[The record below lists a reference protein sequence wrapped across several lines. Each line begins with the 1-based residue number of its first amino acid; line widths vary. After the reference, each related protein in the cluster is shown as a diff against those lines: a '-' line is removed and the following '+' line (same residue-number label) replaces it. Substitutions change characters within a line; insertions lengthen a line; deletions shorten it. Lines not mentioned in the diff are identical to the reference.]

1 MRTYDVTFIDK
12 NTGENIIVIR
22 ANANG
27 KNKAIMNATKSFKH
41 THRNINLDDV
51 DISIKQVIVEDEY
64 L

>member
-1 MRTYDVTFIDK
+1 MRTYDVTFINK
-12 NTGENIIVIR
+12 NTGKNIIVIR

-27 KNKAIMNATKSFKH
+27 KDKAIMNTTKSFKH
-41 THRNINLDDV
+41 THRNINLNDV

>member
-1 MRTYDVTFIDK
+1 MRTYDVTFINK

-27 KNKAIMNATKSFKH
+27 KDKAIMNATKSFKN
-41 THRNINLDDV
+41 THKNINLEDV
-51 DISIKQVIVEDEY
+51 DISIKQVIIEDEY